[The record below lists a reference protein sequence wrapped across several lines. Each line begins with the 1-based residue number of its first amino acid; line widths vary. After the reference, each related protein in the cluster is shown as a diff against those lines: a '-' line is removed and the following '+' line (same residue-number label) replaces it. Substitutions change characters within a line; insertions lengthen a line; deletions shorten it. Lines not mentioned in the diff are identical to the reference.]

1 MNSKDQNM
9 RTAEFVE
16 LLAVPQAQAKN
27 PLFDIIVEDKINI
40 QNYCNA
46 LIDKILKLNQS
57 DFPEFINYQC
67 NLVSNPLVWINK
79 FEKLLANNSE
89 EFESIRNKSKFI
101 KFYTLIEL
109 KRKELQSSSV
119 KEPIAKTPKRLIN
132 AESEERYFSFSEVKK
147 HIGTLTNYS
156 DKILYLNE
164 EMCEYKQSEVYFINN
179 KLLDYKKQ
187 CKALLKQI
195 QNEKILKSQLEKE
208 QQEEKNKIVLEIKPT
223 FKIQINGPINILTD
237 AYKQMMYEV
246 KPNGTPYIKY
256 KIKDVTKFICDNYL
270 DEHGNELSP
279 LTIRTYLSPTRNDK
293 DPNNDWKI
301 KL

>member
-1 MNSKDQNM
+1 MQI
-9 RTAEFVE
+9 AEFVE
-16 LLAVPQAQAKN
+16 LLAVPTALAKN
-27 PLFDIIVEDKINI
+27 PLFDIIVDDKINI

-46 LIDKILKLNQS
+46 LIAKILELKQSQFPAFIDYQFNQVKN
-57 DFPEFINYQC
+57 PE
-67 NLVSNPLVWINK
+67 VWICK
-79 FEKLLANNSE
+79 LEKLLANNEAFFS
-89 EFESIRNKSKFI
+89 SKTAMSRYNKLYI
-101 KFYTLIEL
+101 LIDR
-109 KRKELQSSSV
+109 KRLELQSSSV
-119 KEPIAKTPKRLIN
+119 KEPVAKTPKRLIN

-195 QNEKILKSQLEKE
+195 QNEKILKCQLEKE
-208 QQEEKNKIVLEIKPT
+208 QQEEKSKTALELKPT

-237 AYKQMMYEV
+237 VYKQMMYEV
-246 KPNGTPYIKY
+246 KPNGTPYIQY
-256 KIKDVTKFICDNYL
+256 KIKEVTKFICDNYI

-279 LTIRTYLSPTRNDK
+279 LTIRTYLSPTRSDK

>member
-1 MNSKDQNM
+1 MNSKDQNVQI
-9 RTAEFVE
+9 AAFVE
-16 LLAVPQAQAKN
+16 LLAVPLALAKN
-27 PLFDIIVEDKINI
+27 PLFDIIVEEKINV
-40 QNYCNA
+40 QNYCEA
-46 LIDKILKLNQS
+46 IIAKLLVLNQS
-57 DFPEFINYQC
+57 KFPPFIDYQC
-67 NLVSNPLVWINK
+67 NLAKNPNVWICK
-79 FEKLLANNSE
+79 LEKLLANNEAIFISQKAI
-89 EFESIRNKSKFI
+89 SRYNKLYI
-101 KFYTLIEL
+101 LIEK
-109 KRKELQSSSV
+109 KRTELQSSSV
-119 KEPIAKTPKRLIN
+119 KEQGSKTPKRLIN

-147 HIGTLTNYS
+147 HIATLTNYP

-164 EMCEYKQSEVYFINN
+164 EICEYKQSEVYFINN

-208 QQEEKNKIVLEIKPT
+208 QQEEKSKMALEIKPT

-246 KPNGTPYIKY
+246 KPNGTPYIQY
-256 KIKDVTKFICDNYL
+256 KIKEVTKFICDNYI

-279 LTIRTYLSPTRNDK
+279 LTIRTYLSPTRSDK

>member
-1 MNSKDQNM
+1 MNSKDQNVQI
-9 RTAEFVE
+9 AAFVE
-16 LLAVPQAQAKN
+16 LLAVPLAQAKN
-27 PLFDIIVEDKINI
+27 PLFDIIVEENVTT

-46 LIDKILKLNQS
+46 LIAKILKLDQS

-89 EFESIRNKSKFI
+89 QFESIRNKSKFI

-119 KEPIAKTPKRLIN
+119 KEPIVKTPKRFIN
-132 AESEERYFSFSEVKK
+132 AESEDRYFSFSEVKK
-147 HIGTLTNYS
+147 HIATLNNYS

-164 EMCEYKQSEVYFINN
+164 EICEYKQSEVYFINN

-195 QNEKILKSQLEKE
+195 QNEKILKCQLEKE
-208 QQEEKNKIVLEIKPT
+208 QLDEKSKLALETKPT
-223 FKIQINGPINILTD
+223 FKIQLNGPINIITD
-237 AYKQMMYEV
+237 VYKQMMNDV
-246 KPNGTPYIKY
+246 KPNGKPYIQN
-256 KIKDVTKFICDNYL
+256 KIKDIAKLICDNYV
-270 DEHGNELSP
+270 DEKGKELSMH
-279 LTIRTYLSPTRNDK
+279 TIQTYLSPTRTDK
-293 DPNNDWKI
+293 NPNNDWKI
-301 KL
+301 KP

>member
-9 RTAEFVE
+9 QTAPFVE

-27 PLFDIIVEDKINI
+27 PLFDIIVEDKVNI

-46 LIDKILKLNQS
+46 LISKILELKQS
-57 DFPEFINYQC
+57 QFPDFIDYQF
-67 NLVSNPLVWINK
+67 NLVTNPEIWICK
-79 FEKLLANNSE
+79 LEKLLANNEAFFS
-89 EFESIRNKSKFI
+89 SKTAMSRYNKLYF
-101 KFYTLIEL
+101 LIEK
-109 KRKELQSSSV
+109 KRTELQSSCV
-119 KEPIAKTPKRLIN
+119 KEQVVKTPKRLIN

-195 QNEKILKSQLEKE
+195 QNEKILKCQLEKE
-208 QQEEKNKIVLEIKPT
+208 QQEEKSKIALEIKPT

-237 AYKQMMYEV
+237 VYKQMMYEV
-246 KPNGTPYIKY
+246 KPNGKPYIQN
-256 KIKDVTKFICDNYL
+256 KIKVIAKFICDNYV
-270 DEHGNELSP
+270 DEKGKELSMQ
-279 LTIRTYLSPTRNDK
+279 TILTYLSPTRTDK
-293 DPNNDWKI
+293 NPNNDWKI

>member
-1 MNSKDQNM
+1 MQI
-9 RTAEFVE
+9 AEFVE

-46 LIDKILKLNQS
+46 LIAKILVLRPSQFP
-57 DFPEFINYQC
+57 DFIDYQF
-67 NLVSNPLVWINK
+67 NLVRNPEIWLNK
-79 FEKLLANNSE
+79 FEKLLANNSVQ
-89 EFESIRNKSKFI
+89 FEGIRNNSKFI
-101 KFYTLIEL
+101 KLYTLIEK
-109 KRKELQSSSV
+109 KRTQLQSSRV
-119 KEPIAKTPKRLIN
+119 KEPVAKTPKRLIN
-132 AESEERYFSFSEVKK
+132 AESEDRYFSFSEVKK

-187 CKALLKQI
+187 CKSLLKQI
-195 QNEKILKSQLEKE
+195 QNEKILRCQLEKE
-208 QQEEKNKIVLEIKPT
+208 QQEEKSKMALEVKPI

-237 AYKQMMYEV
+237 VYKQMMNDV
-246 KPNGTPYIKY
+246 KPNGKPYIQS
-256 KIKDVTKFICDNYL
+256 KIKDIAKFICDNYV
-270 DEHGNELSP
+270 DEKGKELSIQ
-279 LTIRTYLSPTRNDK
+279 TIQTYLSPTRTDK
-293 DPNNDWKI
+293 NPNNDWKI